1 MSMRQYMVKRNWY
14 MKFEDDS
21 PYRNVHFL
29 IVGIAEA
36 PAHAGARTISNIL
49 AQEKYTLVPLTK
61 GK

>member
-1 MSMRQYMVKRNWY
+1 MKDYVHKRNWY
-14 MKFEDDS
+14 MKFNEDS
-21 PYRNVHFL
+21 PYKNVHFL

-49 AQEKYTLVPLTK
+49 KQGENFELVHLQPR